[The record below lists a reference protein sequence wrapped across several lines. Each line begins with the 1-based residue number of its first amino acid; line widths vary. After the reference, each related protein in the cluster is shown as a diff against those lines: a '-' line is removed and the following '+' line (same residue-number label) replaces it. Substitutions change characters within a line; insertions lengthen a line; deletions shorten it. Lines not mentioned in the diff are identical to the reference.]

1 MEKKTVIIEVQTED
15 GVKQLDRLSAK
26 FDEVYGDVLPLT
38 ASIGELEDQLY
49 QMALE
54 GKRGT
59 EEFNLLA
66 QEAGRLK
73 KTLQQVDLEV
83 DGLSMTTAN
92 KLGGAL
98 GGVTAGF
105 ELVQGAMGAMGAESE
120 KVQEALLKVQSAMAM
135 AQGVQGLKE
144 SAASF
149 KALGASA
156 ASAFQGMSSG
166 AKVFAATGIGLLIT
180 AVGYLVANFD
190 TLKDSFSGVS
200 AEQKAL
206 NSTMGDYKK
215 GAEDAIAETNNVKV
229 AFDLARDGVISKEQ
243 ALQTYNDTLGD
254 SFGQAKNLNEAE
266 KLFRD
271 KTDAY
276 IQATALRAQA
286 NALLTLAA
294 QESAKALTSQM
305 EDQRTL
311 GDDIKVGFVQALGF
325 SGATADIGKKQQEQR
340 RAEAKKTAEANAK
353 IFQQEAENLLKQAA
367 NVEKTNKIKS
377 ESDIKYDA
385 EAAQRRKDAAAKA
398 KEARDKAIEDKY
410 AQNAAEL
417 EAYKRRL
424 EEERGMQEAEDAWK
438 LEQET
443 TAKAEQDAK
452 YEKERADEEAASA
465 FKIQLW
471 EREAAEKERIEKA
484 QQSIAVRNKQ
494 FAIENAEE
502 TFQFISDLATIFE
515 GKSEES
521 QRRAFK
527 IRKASSIA
535 QTTIETYKAAQSAYA
550 SQIVPGDP
558 TSPVRGA
565 IAASFAIASGLVKVK
580 SIAATQFEGG
590 GGASGGS
597 GGASG
602 APSLPASNPA
612 QFNIVGNS
620 GTNQLNGLGGGTM
633 KAYVVSGDVT
643 SAQSLER
650 NKITTATL

>member
-149 KALGASA
+149 KALGQSA
-156 ASAFQGMSSG
+156 ATAFQGMSSG

-180 AVGYLVANFD
+180 AVGYLVSNFE

-215 GAEDAIAETNNVKV
+215 GAEDAITETNNVKV

-243 ALQTYNDTLGD
+243 ALETYNDTLGD

-271 KTDAY
+271 KTDSY

-311 GDDIKVGFVQALGF
+311 GDDIKVGVVQALGF
-325 SGATADIGKKQQEQR
+325 AGATADIGKKQQEQR

-367 NVEKTNKIKS
+367 NVEKSNKIKS
-377 ESDIKYDA
+377 EADIKYDA

-424 EEERGMQEAEDAWK
+424 EEERAMQEAEDAWK

-443 TAKAEQDAK
+443 LAKTEQEAK

-465 FKIQLW
+465 YKIELW
-471 EREAAEKERIEKA
+471 EREAAEAKRLEDEKTAKRKQAIDTSIELTQK
-484 QQSIAVRNKQ
+484 SLSVIG
-494 FAIENAEE
+494 
-502 TFQFISDLATIFE
+502 DLVDAFV
-515 GKSEES
+515 GKDTAS
-521 QRRAFK
+521 QKKAFK
-527 IRKASSIA
+527 IKKAASIA
-535 QTTIETYKAAQSAYA
+535 SAVIDTYKGAQSAYA
-550 SQIVPGDP
+550 DTPGGVILK
-558 TSPVRGA
+558 TVAAG
-565 IAASFAIASGLVKVK
+565 IAVASGLAKVK
-580 SIAATQFEGG
+580 AISNTQFEGG
-590 GGASGGS
+590 GGSASAGG

>member
-54 GKRGT
+54 GKKGT

-156 ASAFQGMSSG
+156 SAAFQGMSNG
-166 AKVFAATGIGLLIT
+166 AKVFAATGIGLLVT
-180 AVGYLVANFD
+180 AVAYLVANFD
-190 TLKDSFSGVS
+190 DLKSSFSSVN
-200 AEQKAL
+200 ERQKAL
-206 NSTMGDYKK
+206 NSTMDSYTN
-215 GAEDAIAETNNVKV
+215 AATDATVKTNEVKI
-229 AFDLARDGVISKEQ
+229 AFDLAKKGVISKGE
-243 ALQTYNDTLGD
+243 ALKKYNDTLGGT
-254 SFGQAKNLNEAE
+254 FGTAKDLNEAE
-266 KLFRD
+266 RLFIA

-286 NALLTLAA
+286 DAILKMAA
-294 QESAKALTSQM
+294 EKKVKAML
-305 EDQRTL
+305 
-311 GDDIKVGFVQALGF
+311 
-325 SGATADIGKKQQEQR
+325 ADIDAQKNAIKAAKEQENFVTGLVGNMTPKLQK
-340 RAEAKKTAEANAK
+340 ASADQAKLEAKNL
-353 IFQQEAENLLKQAA
+353 ENLSASLLKQAEQIE
-367 NVEKTNKIKS
+367 NSNNIKS
-377 ESDIKYDA
+377 ESEQAYNAEVDA
-385 EAAQRRKDAAAKA
+385 KRKERNNKQVEDTYAK
-398 KEARDKAIEDKY
+398 
-410 AQNAAEL
+410 NAEEL

-438 LEQET
+438 LEQEN
-443 TAKAEQDAK
+443 KAISDQEDKDKKAR
-452 YEKERADEEAASA
+452 EDEEAASA
-465 FKIQLW
+465 YKIQLW
-471 EREAAEKERIEKA
+471 EREAAEAKRLEDEKLA
-484 QQSIAVRNKQ
+484 NRKQAIKTSIDLTQQSLSVIGDLVDA
-494 FAIENAEE
+494 FASKDEA
-502 TFQFISDLATIFE
+502 
-515 GKSEES
+515 S
-521 QRRAFK
+521 QKRAFK
-527 IRKASSIA
+527 IKKVASIA
-535 QTTIETYKAAQSAYA
+535 SATIDTYKAATSAYA
-550 SQIVPGDP
+550 DTPGGVVLK
-558 TSPVRGA
+558 T
-565 IAASFAIASGLVKVK
+565 IAASIALASGLAKVK
-580 SIAATQFEGG
+580 AISNTQFEGG
-590 GGASGGS
+590 GGASASSGGGS
-597 GGASG
+597 
-602 APSLPASNPA
+602 PSLPQSNPA

-620 GTNQLNGLGGGTM
+620 GTNQLNGLGGGVTQ
-633 KAYVVSGDVT
+633 AYVVSGDVT
-643 SAQSLER
+643 TAQSLER

>member
-54 GKRGT
+54 GKKGT

-156 ASAFQGMSSG
+156 ADAFKGMSSG

-190 TLKDSFSGVS
+190 TLKESFSSVS
-200 AEQKAL
+200 VGQKAL
-206 NSTMGDYKK
+206 NDTMGDYKK

-229 AFDLARDGVISKEQ
+229 AFDLAKDGVISKEQ

-254 SFGQAKNLNEAE
+254 SFGKAKNLNEAE
-266 KLFRD
+266 KLFRE
-271 KTDAY
+271 KTDSY

-311 GDDIKVGFVQALGF
+311 GDDVKVGLLQAAGF
-325 SGATADIGKKQQEQR
+325 AGATADIGKKQQEQR

-353 IFQQEAENLLKQAA
+353 IFQQEAENLLKQAS
-367 NVEKTNKIKS
+367 NVEKANSIKS

-398 KEARDKAIEDKY
+398 KEAREKAIEDKY

-417 EAYKRRL
+417 EAYKRKL

-438 LEQET
+438 LEQENLAKT
-443 TAKAEQDAK
+443 EQEAKDAKA
-452 YEKERADEEAASA
+452 REEEESASA
-465 FKIQLW
+465 YKIQLW
-471 EREAAEKERIEKA
+471 EHEAAEAKRLEDEKLA
-484 QQSIAVRNKQ
+484 NRKQAIQTSI
-494 FAIENAEE
+494 
-502 TFQFISDLATIFE
+502 DLTQKSLSVIGDLVDAFG
-515 GKSEES
+515 GKDEAS
-521 QRRAFK
+521 QKKAFK
-527 IRKASSIA
+527 IKKAASIA
-535 QTTIETYKAAQSAYA
+535 SAMIDTYKGATSAYA
-550 SQIVPGDP
+550 DTPGGP
-558 TSPVRGA
+558 ILKT
-565 IAASFAIASGLVKVK
+565 IAAGIALASGLAKVK
-580 SIAATQFEGG
+580 AISSTKFEGG
-590 GGASGGS
+590 GGSSAGSGGS
-597 GGASG
+597 SSGGGS
-602 APSLPASNPA
+602 APSLPASSPA

-620 GTNQLNGLGGGTM
+620 GTNQLNGVEGGVM
-633 KAYVVSGDVT
+633 KAYVVSGEVT

>member
-59 EEFNLLA
+59 DEFNLLA

-73 KTLQQVDLEV
+73 KTLQQVDIEV

-98 GGVTAGF
+98 GGITAGF

-156 ASAFQGMSSG
+156 ADAFKGMSSG

-200 AEQKAL
+200 ANQKAL
-206 NSTMGDYKK
+206 NDTMGDYKK
-215 GAEDAIAETNNVKV
+215 GAQDAIIKTNEVKT
-229 AFDLARDGVISKEQ
+229 AFDLAKDGVISKKE

-254 SFGQAKNLNEAE
+254 SFGKATSLNEAE

-271 KTDAY
+271 KTEAY
-276 IQATALRAQA
+276 IQSQALRAQA
-286 NALLTLAA
+286 NSLFALAA
-294 QESAKALTSQM
+294 EEQAKALTSQM

-311 GDDIKVGFVQALGF
+311 GDEVTTGLMQGLGLTIA
-325 SGATADIGKKQQEQR
+325 STDVAKKQQKDR
-340 RAEAKKTAEANAK
+340 RAEAKKTAEENAK
-353 IFQQEAENLLKQAA
+353 TFTELGQNLLKQAA
-367 NVEKTNKIKS
+367 NVEKANSIKS

-385 EAAQRRKDAAAKA
+385 EAEQRRKDKAAKDKA
-398 KEARDKAIEDKY
+398 ARDKAIEDKY
-410 AQNAAEL
+410 SQNAAEL
-417 EAYKRRL
+417 EAYKRKQ

-438 LEQET
+438 LEQENLAKT
-443 TAKAEQDAK
+443 EQEAKDAKARE
-452 YEKERADEEAASA
+452 EEEAASA
-465 FKIQLW
+465 YKIQLW
-471 EREAAEKERIEKA
+471 EHEAAEAKRLEDEKLAKRKEAIKTSIDLT
-484 QQSIAVRNKQ
+484 QQSLSVIG
-494 FAIENAEE
+494 
-502 TFQFISDLATIFE
+502 DLVDAFG
-515 GKSEES
+515 GKDEAS
-521 QRRAFK
+521 QKKAFK
-527 IRKASSIA
+527 IKKAASIA
-535 QTTIETYKAAQSAYA
+535 SAMIDTYKGATSAYA
-550 SQIVPGDP
+550 DTPGGP
-558 TSPVRGA
+558 ILKT
-565 IAASFAIASGLVKVK
+565 IAAGIALASGLAKVK
-580 SIAATQFEGG
+580 AISNTKFEGG
-590 GGASGGS
+590 GSSAGGGGS
-597 GGASG
+597 TGGGGGG
-602 APSLPASNPA
+602 APSLPASSPA

-620 GTNQLNGLGGGTM
+620 GTNQLNGVEGGVM
-633 KAYVVSGDVT
+633 KAYVVSGEVT

-650 NKITTATL
+650 NKIVTATL

>member
-54 GKRGT
+54 GKKGT

-156 ASAFQGMSSG
+156 SAAFQGMSNG
-166 AKVFAATGIGLLIT
+166 AKVFAATGIGLVIT
-180 AVGYLVANFD
+180 AIGYLVANFD
-190 TLKDSFSGVS
+190 KLKDSFSGVS
-200 AEQKAL
+200 AGQKAL
-206 NSTMGDYKK
+206 NATLVDYKK
-215 GAEDAIAETNNVKV
+215 GAQDAITETNSVKV
-229 AFDLARDGVISKEQ
+229 AFDLAKKGVISKGE
-243 ALQTYNDTLGD
+243 ALKTYNDTLGD
-254 SFGQAKNLNEAE
+254 SFGKAKDLNEAE
-266 KLFRD
+266 RLFND
-271 KTDAY
+271 KTSDY
-276 IQATALRAQA
+276 IKSASLRAQA
-286 NALLTLAA
+286 NALLSLAA
-294 QESAKALTSQM
+294 EEQAKALTSQM

-325 SGATADIGKKQQEQR
+325 AGATADIGKKQQEQR
-340 RAEAKKTAEANAK
+340 KKEAKKTAEENAK
-353 IFQQEAENLLKQAA
+353 IFQKEAERLMAQAETVENA
-367 NVEKTNKIKS
+367 NNIKS
-377 ESDIKYDA
+377 KSEQSYNADL
-385 EAAQRRKDAAAKA
+385 EAQRKENAQKAKDAKN
-398 KEARDKAIEDKY
+398 KEIEDTY
-410 AQNAAEL
+410 AKNAEEL

-424 EEERGMQEAEDAWK
+424 EEERGIQEAEDAWK
-438 LEQET
+438 LEQENKAIADQE
-443 TAKAEQDAK
+443 AKDAK
-452 YEKERADEEAASA
+452 IRADEEELSA
-465 FKIQLW
+465 WKIKNW
-471 EREAAEKERIEKA
+471 EREAAELERIENLKKERA
-484 QQSIAVRNKQ
+484 ERNKQ
-494 FAIENAEE
+494 FAIDNAEE
-502 TFQFISDLATIFE
+502 TFTFISDLATIFE
-515 GKSEES
+515 GQSEAS
-521 QRRAFK
+521 QRKAFK
-527 IRKASSIA
+527 IRKAASIA

-550 SQIVPGDP
+550 SQIIAGDP

-565 IAASFAIASGLVKVK
+565 IAAAFAVASGLAKVK
-580 SIAATQFEGG
+580 AISATQFSGG
-590 GGASGGS
+590 GGASASSGGGS
-597 GGASG
+597 
-602 APSLPASNPA
+602 PSLPQSNPA

-620 GTNQLNGLGGGTM
+620 GTNQLNGLGGGVTQ
-633 KAYVVSGDVT
+633 AYVVSGDVT
-643 SAQSLER
+643 TAQSLER

>member
-73 KTLQQVDLEV
+73 QTLQQVDLEV

-105 ELVQGAMGAMGAESE
+105 ELVQGAMGAMGVESE

-156 ASAFQGMSSG
+156 SAAFQGMSNG

-190 TLKDSFSGVS
+190 TLKDSFGGVS

-206 NSTMGDYKK
+206 NDTMSAYQ
-215 GAEDAIAETNNVKV
+215 DAATDATAKTNEVKV
-229 AFDLARDGVISKEQ
+229 SFDLAREGVISKEE
-243 ALQTYNDTLGD
+243 ALKKYNDTLGAT
-254 SFGQAKNLNEAE
+254 FGEASNLNEAE

-286 NALLTLAA
+286 DAILKMAAEQKVKSMLAYEDAQKNAIKAA
-294 QESAKALTSQM
+294 KDQENFVTGLVGNMTPKLQKAAGDQSKIDAKRLEDLSA
-305 EDQRTL
+305 
-311 GDDIKVGFVQALGF
+311 
-325 SGATADIGKKQQEQR
+325 
-340 RAEAKKTAEANAK
+340 
-353 IFQQEAENLLKQAA
+353 NLLKQA
-367 NVEKTNKIKS
+367 NMIESSNNIKS

-424 EEERGMQEAEDAWK
+424 EEERAMQEAEDAWK

-443 TAKAEQDAK
+443 LAKTEQEAK

-580 SIAATQFEGG
+580 SIAATQFQGG

>member
-54 GKRGT
+54 GKKGT

-73 KTLQQVDLEV
+73 KTLQQVDMEV

-156 ASAFQGMSSG
+156 SAAFQGMSNG
-166 AKVFAATGIGLLIT
+166 AKVFAVTGIGLLVAAI
-180 AVGYLVANFD
+180 GYLVSNFD
-190 TLKDSFSGVS
+190 KLKNSFSTITS
-200 AEQKAL
+200 KQKLL
-206 NSTMGDYKK
+206 NSTLSDYKQ
-215 GAEDAIAETNNVKV
+215 AATDATRQTIDVGNSFE
-229 AFDLARDGVISKEQ
+229 LAKKGVISKEE
-243 ALQTYNDTLGD
+243 ALKKYNDTLG
-254 SFGQAKNLNEAE
+254 SSLGTANNINEAE

-276 IQATALRAQA
+276 IKATALRAQA
-286 NALLTLAA
+286 NALLTKAAEQRVEQMLAEKEAEKLA
-294 QESAKALTSQM
+294 QKSAS
-305 EDQRTL
+305 
-311 GDDIKVGFVQALGF
+311 DDPYSIINIAKKNGEAMAKQ
-325 SGATADIGKKQQEQR
+325 SKQQADELENLS
-340 RAEAKKTAEANAK
+340 A
-353 IFQQEAENLLKQAA
+353 NLLKEAA
-367 NVEKTNKIKS
+367 ILEKSYNIKADKKEEIEIKS
-377 ESDIKYDA
+377 TESSADRKNKELEA
-385 EAAQRRKDAAAKA
+385 EYAK
-398 KEARDKAIEDKY
+398 
-410 AQNAAEL
+410 NAEEL

-438 LEQET
+438 LEQENKAIADQE
-443 TAKAEQDAK
+443 AKDAK
-452 YEKERADEEAASA
+452 IRADEEELSA
-465 FKIQLW
+465 WKIKNW
-471 EREAAEKERIEKA
+471 EREAAELERIENLKKERA
-484 QQSIAVRNKQ
+484 ERNKQ
-494 FAIENAEE
+494 FAIDNAEE
-502 TFQFISDLATIFE
+502 TFTFISDLATIFE
-515 GKSEES
+515 GQSEES
-521 QRRAFK
+521 QRKAFK
-527 IRKASSIA
+527 IRKAASIA
-535 QTTIETYKAAQSAYA
+535 QATVETYKAAQSAYA
-550 SQIVPGDP
+550 SQIIVGDP
-558 TSPVRGA
+558 TSPIRGA
-565 IAASFAIASGLVKVK
+565 IAAAFAVASGLAKVK
-580 SIAATQFEGG
+580 AISATQFGG
-590 GGASGGS
+590 GGSTSASGG
-597 GGASG
+597 GSG
-602 APSLPASNPA
+602 APSLPQSNPA

-620 GTNQLNGLGGGTM
+620 GTNQLNGLGGGVTQ
-633 KAYVVSGDVT
+633 AYVVSGDVT
-643 SAQSLER
+643 TAQSLER

>member
-54 GKRGT
+54 GKKGT

-73 KTLQQVDLEV
+73 KTLQQVDIEV

-156 ASAFQGMSSG
+156 STAFQGMSNG

-190 TLKDSFSGVS
+190 TLKDSFSRVS
-200 AEQKAL
+200 AGQKAL
-206 NSTMGDYKK
+206 TDTMGDYKK
-215 GAEDAIAETNNVKV
+215 GAEEAVAETNNVKV

-243 ALQTYNDTLGD
+243 ALETYNDTLGD
-254 SFGQAKNLNEAE
+254 SFGKAKNLNEAE

-311 GDDIKVGFVQALGF
+311 GDDIKLGVVQALGF

-340 RAEAKKTAEANAK
+340 RADAKKTAEANAK
-353 IFQQEAENLLKQAA
+353 IFQQEAENLLKQAS
-367 NVEKTNKIKS
+367 NVEKSNKIKS

-398 KEARDKAIEDKY
+398 KEAREKAIEDKY

-424 EEERGMQEAEDAWK
+424 EEERGMQEAEDAWR
-438 LEQET
+438 LEQENKAIAEQEAKD
-443 TAKAEQDAK
+443 AKAREREEELSAFRIGLWESQAAEEKRLEDEKLAKRKQAIDTSIELTQKSLSVIGDLVDAFAGK
-452 YEKERADEEAASA
+452 DTASQRKAFKVKKAAS
-465 FKIQLW
+465 
-471 EREAAEKERIEKA
+471 
-484 QQSIAVRNKQ
+484 IA
-494 FAIENAEE
+494 NAV
-502 TFQFISDLATIFE
+502 ID
-515 GKSEES
+515 
-521 QRRAFK
+521 
-527 IRKASSIA
+527 
-535 QTTIETYKAAQSAYA
+535 TYKGAQSAYA
-550 SQIVPGDP
+550 DTPGGVILK
-558 TSPVRGA
+558 TVAAG
-565 IAASFAIASGLVKVK
+565 IAVASGLAKVK
-580 SIAATQFEGG
+580 AISNTQFEGG
-590 GGASGGS
+590 GGSASGGG